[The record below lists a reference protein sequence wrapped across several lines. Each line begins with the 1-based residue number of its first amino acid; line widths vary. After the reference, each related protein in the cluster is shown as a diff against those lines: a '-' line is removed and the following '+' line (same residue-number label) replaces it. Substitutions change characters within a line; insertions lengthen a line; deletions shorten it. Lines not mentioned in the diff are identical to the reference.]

1 MTLLR
6 AFIILSLLLAPV
18 PSVAAAFITLHGG
31 GKPLLKQGQ
40 PLFGPSTS
48 RSEQTGARSLPSPG
62 ITPHASAHERQA
74 SLGTGSLFAGRREG
88 GLFAPVAPRAGAP
101 LLGPVTGVAAHL
113 RNVIA
118 LAEAGPAGYDAV
130 QHGARIRPPRA
141 PTRMTLAEI
150 FHWIADTPGQPH
162 AIGRYQFIPDTLRML
177 VHRAGLPRHTRF
189 SPDVQDRLADLLL
202 RDAGLPELQAGAI
215 SRTRFMNNLAQ
226 IWAGLPTSSGRS
238 HYHGYAGNKATMTWA
253 RFNREVARV
262 LPD

>member
-1 MTLLR
+1 MY
-6 AFIILSLLLAPV
+6 
-18 PSVAAAFITLHGG
+18 
-31 GKPLLKQGQ
+31 
-40 PLFGPSTS
+40 
-48 RSEQTGARSLPSPG
+48 
-62 ITPHASAHERQA
+62 A
-74 SLGTGSLFAGRREG
+74 SLGTGSLFAGRRAG

-130 QHGARIRPPRA
+130 QHGARIRPPKA

-202 RDAGLPELQAGAI
+202 RDAGLHELQAGAI

-253 RFNREVARV
+253 RFYREVARV